1 MHQASAFAPSEVA
14 RGVGRETGLTHFVE
28 IQIGVD
34 AKTGEPKVWSYPS
47 VSNFNIIFLGG
58 SGAGKTHSIHHM
70 AANVYVRGTTLHVID
85 IKGDFAHSNFEA
97 TGLGHM
103 LYPDDFNEIKFN
115 YYADGCSLNPLQVPR
130 TEEGGGV
137 VRTIEYVKELV
148 KVFNPQ
154 AGQKQLNYLIAILK
168 TVYLKAGIDHDD
180 PDSWAK
186 PSPTLIDVLNEIDL
200 IFSALTGGM
209 DTTTVADIFKAF
221 GQARNQADK
230 DIRKMKM
237 EEEPNAAI
245 EERVQEIR
253 DTLEV
258 TLKGHVSKLI
268 NYNALTNRQ
277 GAREDWEHWSKETLF
292 SLKAIIQG
300 MVDSRLFTGNPSK
313 PRAGKINR
321 YDLTALSPAHQQV
334 IMRIIASQ
342 VFAMGVMETKRNN
355 SFNPKYPSHIL
366 IADEGKHIKEISA
379 SPISPFNRI
388 GTEGRGYGVGVWCG
402 VQQPDQVT
410 KDLLKNFATFF
421 LLKTPDA
428 SYQEIT
434 KLFGVRP
441 TLLKS
446 LQPRENLLFGT
457 GGGYTLVNHFRG

>member
-1 MHQASAFAPSEVA
+1 MHQASAHAPSALAQGVS
-14 RGVGRETGLTHFVE
+14 RGSGLDHFVD
-28 IQIGVD
+28 IHIGVD
-34 AKTGEPKVWSYPS
+34 AKTGEPKIWSYPS
-47 VSNFNIIFLGG
+47 VTNFNIIFLGG
-58 SGAGKTHSIHHM
+58 SGAGKTHTIHHM

-103 LYPDDFNEIKFN
+103 LHPEDFNEIKFN
-115 YYADGCSLNPLQVPR
+115 YYQDGCSLNPLQVPR

-154 AGQKQLNYLIAILK
+154 AGPKQLNYLIEILK
-168 TVYLKAGIDHDD
+168 TVYTKSGIDHDD
-180 PDSWAK
+180 PETWARQ
-186 PSPTLIDVLNEIDL
+186 SPTLIDVLGEIDL
-200 IFSALTGGM
+200 IFNALTGGM

-221 GQARNQADK
+221 GQAKNQAEK
-230 DIRKMKM
+230 DIRKMKID
-237 EEEPNAAI
+237 EEPNSAI
-245 EERVQEIR
+245 EERVHEIR
-253 DTLEV
+253 ATLED
-258 TLKGHVSKLI
+258 TLKGHASKLI
-268 NYNALTNRQ
+268 NFDALTNRN
-277 GAREDWEHWSKETLF
+277 GARSDWEHWSKETLY

-313 PRAGKINR
+313 PRQGKINR

-355 SFNPKYPSHIL
+355 AFNPKYPAHIL
-366 IADEGKHIKEISA
+366 IADEGKHIKEISV

-446 LQPRENLLFGT
+446 LLPRENLLFGT
-457 GGGYTLVNHFRG
+457 GGPYSLVNHFR